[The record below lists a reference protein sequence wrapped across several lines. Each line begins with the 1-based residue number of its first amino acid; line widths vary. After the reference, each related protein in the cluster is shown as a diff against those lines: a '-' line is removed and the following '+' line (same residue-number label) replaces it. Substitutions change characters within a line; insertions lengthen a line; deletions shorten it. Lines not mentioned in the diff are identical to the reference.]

1 MKSSN
6 SWGEALFMAW
16 NERSQPFTIRA
27 KGRVR
32 WALEHLIDAGRR
44 GCTPI
49 ERPGPRW
56 AAYVHKLRNMGL
68 RIETVTEAHEGDFSG
83 NHARYVL
90 RSRVQRLGKRL

>member
-1 MKSSN
+1 
-6 SWGEALFMAW
+6 MAW

-32 WALEHLIDAGRR
+32 WALEHLIDAGRN

-56 AAYVHKLRNMGL
+56 AAYVYKLRGMGL